1 MRFQAHIPQLFLA
14 VLLVLL
20 IRMST
25 YAAPPIVVSIKV
37 NAVTIIPGPSKT
49 VTVCFG
55 SIYNLQSLNSS
66 PTPPAGFKLPTE
78 WQNLDSLRS
87 LTGDQINTTD
97 AGRWLATIK
106 YYNNTTATWTTASDT
121 VRLVYATTTTLQI
134 TTTSGTPITASN
146 AYICGLKDSTFLAS
160 ANHINYKWFKNST
173 ANLVGTS
180 NSLKITPAL
189 LSASEGTVSFFVTA
203 TNSFGCDV
211 TVQKN
216 FRRDNSFAVNLGPD
230 LVKCIGSTVNVSS
243 PSTPTGFLYS
253 YKWNTG
259 ATSTSINVSTNGSFS
274 LVVTNSGTKCPQSD
288 TVKITFNAAP
298 IVKVTKDTSICT
310 GTSVQLN
317 AIVNNGAG
325 TYNYA
330 WTANADLSATNISN
344 PIATP
349 SNIGLNTY
357 SVKVSDP
364 LGCGGASAVS
374 TKITQL
380 TPFTNPYFALDAGN
394 DTSICF
400 QSVALLSPDILTP
413 SYPATYSWSWSPT
426 TGLNNASTQNPTLS
440 LSTQGVFKYIVTA
453 TDDRGCKLK
462 DSLKV
467 TNLFELITTT
477 SYTDTLSCVDTPIT
491 LNASANGGSGSGYN
505 YNFTPAQGIISGSQ
519 LSISLK
525 DSTYLILV
533 STTDSDGCT
542 SVPVPV
548 NLVGYRPYIQ
558 IATGAD
564 TIGYGGKPLKL
575 VADIQNKSN
584 VTVVWYELFTSTALK
599 SGLNYTS
606 TTDESVYAFAT
617 DNFYACTNS
626 DSVNITHRIE
636 DLHALFIPNVF
647 SPQATNPENKQLKVY
662 GTLIQENDFNFRIYN
677 QWGQLVYQTSSFVEA
692 NVTGWPGDIK
702 NNDGKQS
709 NNVYTY
715 TVEGKFFDGI
725 PFAKTGTATMLH

>member
-1 MRFQAHIPQLFLA
+1 
-14 VLLVLL
+14 
-20 IRMST
+20 
-25 YAAPPIVVSIKV
+25 
-37 NAVTIIPGPSKT
+37 
-49 VTVCFG
+49 
-55 SIYNLQSLNSS
+55 
-66 PTPPAGFKLPTE
+66 
-78 WQNLDSLRS
+78 
-87 LTGDQINTTD
+87 
-97 AGRWLATIK
+97 
-106 YYNNTTATWTTASDT
+106 
-121 VRLVYATTTTLQI
+121 
-134 TTTSGTPITASN
+134 
-146 AYICGLKDSTFLAS
+146 
-160 ANHINYKWFKNST
+160 
-173 ANLVGTS
+173 
-180 NSLKITPAL
+180 
-189 LSASEGTVSFFVTA
+189 
-203 TNSFGCDV
+203 
-211 TVQKN
+211 
-216 FRRDNSFAVNLGPD
+216 
-230 LVKCIGSTVNVSS
+230 
-243 PSTPTGFLYS
+243 
-253 YKWNTG
+253 
-259 ATSTSINVSTNGSFS
+259 
-274 LVVTNSGTKCPQSD
+274 
-288 TVKITFNAAP
+288 
-298 IVKVTKDTSICT
+298 
-310 GTSVQLN
+310 
-317 AIVNNGAG
+317 
-325 TYNYA
+325 
-330 WTANADLSATNISN
+330 
-344 PIATP
+344 
-349 SNIGLNTY
+349 
-357 SVKVSDP
+357 
-364 LGCGGASAVS
+364 
-374 TKITQL
+374 
-380 TPFTNPYFALDAGN
+380 
-394 DTSICF
+394 
-400 QSVALLSPDILTP
+400 
-413 SYPATYSWSWSPT
+413 
-426 TGLNNASTQNPTLS
+426 
-440 LSTQGVFKYIVTA
+440 
-453 TDDRGCKLK
+453 
-462 DSLKV
+462 V

-626 DSVNITHRIE
+626 DTVNITHRIE

-692 NVTGWPGDIK
+692 NVTGWLGDIK

-715 TVEGKFFDGI
+715 TVEGKFFDGL
-725 PFAKTGTATMLH
+725 PFTKTGTATMLH